1 MDRLAVYLHGVQV
14 GQIVRVEGKIT
25 FQFDESYQN
34 TPNPPTLS
42 QSFIGSDG
50 DIRNTESATSSGL
63 LPSFFSNLLPEGA
76 LRKYIAERSGVN
88 EHREFEMISLLGSDL
103 PGAVVVGGEFA
114 GDAPPLANINQQ
126 GHDDEEVFSFSL
138 AGVQLK
144 FSAIEKAGG
153 GLTIPA
159 RGTGGDWVVKLPSMH
174 YDQVPENEYSMMK
187 MAGEIG
193 IAVPEM
199 RLVPTEEI
207 ESIPDEVRN
216 LKESVALVL
225 KRFDRM
231 DGRRIHMEDF
241 AQVFGMRPAMKYNP
255 QLKYKDLTRLVASAC
270 REEDVHDFAKR
281 LMYNTIIGNGDMHLK
296 NWSFLYPDGKTATLA
311 PAYDYL
317 CTTVYIEK
325 DNSAF
330 KIGASKDWN
339 KITLADFGKVADE
352 AGVNQ
357 QAFVDSAVDTVVRF
371 QKVWDDHKQTLP
383 MNAELR
389 SAIERQIST
398 CPAIKSSSPG
408 P

>member
-1 MDRLAVYLHGVQV
+1 MDRLAVYLHGMQV

-50 DIRNTESATSSGL
+50 DIRNTESASSSGQ

-76 LRKYIAERSGVN
+76 LRKYIAERAGVS

-114 GDAPPLANINQQ
+114 GNAPPPTNINRH

-138 AGVQLK
+138 AGVQIK

-159 RGTGGDWVVKLPSMH
+159 HGTGGDWVVKLPSMH

-199 RLVPTEEI
+199 RLVPTGDI
-207 ESIPDEVRN
+207 ENLPDEVRN
-216 LKESVALVL
+216 LKESLALVL
-225 KRFDRM
+225 QRFDRM
-231 DGRRIHMEDF
+231 GGRRIHMEDF
-241 AQVFGMRPAMKYNP
+241 AQVFGLRPAMKYNL

-270 REEDVHDFAKR
+270 REEDVNDFARR

-296 NWSFLYPDGKTATLA
+296 NWSFLYPDGKTATLT

-317 CTTVYIEK
+317 CTTVYIER

-330 KIGASKDWN
+330 KIGASKDWH
-339 KITLADFGKVADE
+339 KVALTDFGKVADE
-352 AGVNQ
+352 AGVNR
-357 QAFVDSAVDTVVRF
+357 QAFLDSAVDTVVRF

-383 MNAELR
+383 MNAELIR
-389 SAIERQIST
+389 AVERQMSE
-398 CPAIKSSSPG
+398 CPAIKSSLPG